1 MSGRRKRAVKLT
13 ALVAAVVVPWLVLT
27 GSDPKAVAAP
37 DLRVSFNPASD
48 TYVTSRSSG
57 SSFGGSSVI
66 EVSRSAFRGLV
77 RFDTGSLPAGST
89 VISAVLKVYSLESKS
104 GAVNVHPMWNEWT
117 EASSRDDLS
126 SWDAS
131 VLGSS
136 DEVTANTWET
146 IRLPASALDAPSW
159 WLNFSKAGT
168 VVDLASREDPAHA
181 PQLIV
186 TYAASD
192 SSVPSPTTAP
202 DPSPSGG
209 DIVLG
214 GVGDTNPDG
223 NKSTTSASGLTAAS
237 IKAANVDAWVHL
249 GDHQYQYGDCGSLV
263 NEFDRA
269 GWGEVW
275 NKALNTSGPT
285 HDWSSGTDTQ

>member
-1 MSGRRKRAVKLT
+1 MSRPGP
-13 ALVAAVVVPWLVLT
+13 AAQASVVP
-27 GSDPKAVAAP
+27 
-37 DLRVSFNPASD
+37 
-48 TYVTSRSSG
+48 
-57 SSFGGSSVI
+57 SVI
-66 EVSRSAFRGLV
+66 QVSRSAFRGLV
-77 RFDTGSLPAGST
+77 RFDTSSLPAGST

-146 IRLPASALDAPSW
+146 IPLPASALDAPSW

-186 TYAASD
+186 TYAD
-192 SSVPSPTTAP
+192 
-202 DPSPSGG
+202 
-209 DIVLG
+209 
-214 GVGDTNPDG
+214 VGL
-223 NKSTTSASGLTAAS
+223 S
-237 IKAANVDAWVHL
+237 
-249 GDHQYQYGDCGSLV
+249 GSLADDDGARPFPV
-263 NEFDRA
+263 R
-269 GWGEVW
+269 W
-275 NKALNTSGPT
+275 
-285 HDWSSGTDTQ
+285 

>member
-1 MSGRRKRAVKLT
+1 MDGGVPSGRPVELGR
-13 ALVAAVVVPWLVLT
+13 
-27 GSDPKAVAAP
+27 
-37 DLRVSFNPASD
+37 
-48 TYVTSRSSG
+48 
-57 SSFGGSSVI
+57 
-66 EVSRSAFRGLV
+66 V
-77 RFDTGSLPAGST
+77 RF
-89 VISAVLKVYSLESKS
+89 
-104 GAVNVHPMWNEWT
+104 
-117 EASSRDDLS
+117 
-126 SWDAS
+126 
-131 VLGSS
+131 GSS

-214 GVGDTNPDG
+214 GVGDTNPDRER
-223 NKSTTSASGLTAAS
+223 
-237 IKAANVDAWVHL
+237 I
-249 GDHQYQYGDCGSLV
+249 DHVGV
-263 NEFDRA
+263 RA
-269 GWGEVW
+269 
-275 NKALNTSGPT
+275 
-285 HDWSSGTDTQ
+285 

>member
-1 MSGRRKRAVKLT
+1 
-13 ALVAAVVVPWLVLT
+13 
-27 GSDPKAVAAP
+27 
-37 DLRVSFNPASD
+37 
-48 TYVTSRSSG
+48 
-57 SSFGGSSVI
+57 
-66 EVSRSAFRGLV
+66 
-77 RFDTGSLPAGST
+77 
-89 VISAVLKVYSLESKS
+89 
-104 GAVNVHPMWNEWT
+104 MWNEWT

-126 SWDAS
+126 NWDAS
-131 VLGSS
+131 VSGSS

-146 IRLPASALDAPSW
+146 IPLPPSALDAPSW

-186 TYAASD
+186 TYATSD
-192 SSVPSPTTAP
+192 FPVPSPTTTAP
-202 DPSPSGG
+202 DPFPSGG

-223 NKSTTSASGLTAAS
+223 NTSTASASGLTAAS
-237 IKAANVDAWVHL
+237 IKAANVDGWVHH

-269 GWGEVW
+269 GWVRCGIRR
-275 NKALNTSGPT
+275 
-285 HDWSSGTDTQ
+285 